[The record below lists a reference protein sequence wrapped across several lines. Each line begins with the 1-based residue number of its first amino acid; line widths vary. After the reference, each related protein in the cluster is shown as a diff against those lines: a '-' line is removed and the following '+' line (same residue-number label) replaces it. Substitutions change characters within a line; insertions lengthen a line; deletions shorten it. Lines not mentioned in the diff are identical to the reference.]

1 MTEYDIRTRP
11 ATALLQRVAFLTH
24 EINAAGVYFPATLD
38 QLKAERR
45 AIADELAY
53 RRAED
58 SREAHEATVAVG
70 GWA

>member
-1 MTEYDIRTRP
+1 MTEHEITR
-11 ATALLQRVAFLTH
+11 AHSNTLLQRVAFLTH
-24 EINAAGVYFPATLD
+24 EINAPGVYFPATLD
-38 QLKAERR
+38 QLKIERR

-58 SREAHEATVAVG
+58 SRQAYEATTAAG

>member
-1 MTEYDIRTRP
+1 MTEHDIRTRP
-11 ATALLQRVAFLTH
+11 ATALLQRVAYLTH

-58 SREAHEATVAVG
+58 SREAYEAITAAG

>member
-11 ATALLQRVAFLTH
+11 TTALLQRVAYLTH

>member
-1 MTEYDIRTRP
+1 MTQHEITR
-11 ATALLQRVAFLTH
+11 AHSNTLLRRVAYLTH
-24 EINAAGVYFPATLD
+24 EINTAGVYFPATLD

-58 SREAHEATVAVG
+58 SREAYEATTAAG

>member
-1 MTEYDIRTRP
+1 MTEHDIRTRP
-11 ATALLQRVAFLTH
+11 ATALLQRVAYLTH

>member
-1 MTEYDIRTRP
+1 
-11 ATALLQRVAFLTH
+11 VAYLTH
-24 EINAAGVYFPATLD
+24 EINTAGVYFPATLD

>member
-11 ATALLQRVAFLTH
+11 ATALLQRVAYLTH

>member
-1 MTEYDIRTRP
+1 MTEHDIRTRP
-11 ATALLQRVAFLTH
+11 ATALLQRVAYLTH
-24 EINAAGVYFPATLD
+24 EINTAGVYFPATLD